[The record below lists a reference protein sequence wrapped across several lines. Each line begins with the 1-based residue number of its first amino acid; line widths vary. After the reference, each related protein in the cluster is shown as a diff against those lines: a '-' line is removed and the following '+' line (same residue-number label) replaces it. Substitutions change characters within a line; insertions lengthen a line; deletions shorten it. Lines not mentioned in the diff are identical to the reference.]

1 MTHDT
6 VLSSNKVSALRGGIG
21 TMLLNANCISDRQ
34 CEKCSFREEC
44 LVQRMMYSRFDIK
57 PDYITTGE
65 SVGYVYECENH
76 KREFKKGD
84 TLEFNLI
91 LFGKSI
97 VHFSQYIQSVFALGQ
112 CGLGTNNSHFII
124 SGIKNEDGE
133 DILQNNNILMSNYKL
148 STLNEYVGKRLQCY
162 DEKDISNL
170 KITFHSPVT
179 IKYRGEFIRQF
190 DIDAII
196 SSLVRRIEMLN
207 YYEGKPLVG
216 SHLIDNIPEI
226 QKQHSYHENVN
237 RYSSRHKENIK
248 LHGLLGSLI
257 LNNVDNETLKLL
269 LAGELLHIG
278 KNTSFGFG
286 RYTVD

>member
-1 MTHDT
+1 
-6 VLSSNKVSALRGGIG
+6 
-21 TMLLNANCISDRQ
+21 
-34 CEKCSFREEC
+34 
-44 LVQRMMYSRFDIK
+44 
-57 PDYITTGE
+57 
-65 SVGYVYECENH
+65 
-76 KREFKKGD
+76 
-84 TLEFNLI
+84 
-91 LFGKSI
+91 
-97 VHFSQYIQSVFALGQ
+97 
-112 CGLGTNNSHFII
+112 
-124 SGIKNEDGE
+124 
-133 DILQNNNILMSNYKL
+133 MSNYKL
-148 STLNEYVGKRLQCY
+148 NTLNEYVEKRLKCY

-190 DIDAII
+190 DIDALI

-226 QKQHSYHENVN
+226 KKQHSYHENVN

-257 LNNVDNETLKLL
+257 LNSVDNETLKLL